1 MKDDLVY
8 DLVLDYIDDVM
19 KDENNKFFVEFTAG
33 ALEKGV
39 VY

>member
-19 KDENNKFFVEFTAG
+19 KDENHKFFVEFSAG

-39 VY
+39 VH